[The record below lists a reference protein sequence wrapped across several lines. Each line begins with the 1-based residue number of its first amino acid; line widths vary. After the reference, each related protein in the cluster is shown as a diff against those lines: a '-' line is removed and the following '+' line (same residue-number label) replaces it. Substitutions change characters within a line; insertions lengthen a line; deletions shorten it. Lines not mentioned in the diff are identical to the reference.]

1 MIRLCEKDPQLQG
14 ETLPLC
20 RVRALWECY
29 GDVPFIRYYLGDE
42 GSAVAILDGQAVVY
56 AAEAERE
63 ELSWFLSMQ
72 PDVTSVLTDTATAAM
87 VAAQW
92 DTSVCEFPVMRADTP
107 QTLSPSERLSPR
119 EMYTFLQP
127 IFPSLAPFDSWYPDV
142 CYRERHGFCRNV
154 GIRDNS
160 TAVCSAMTVAEW
172 SGGAL
177 IGGVATAPTHRR
189 RGLAARCVGT
199 LTALLQNEGRTVYI
213 CPKNEGAQRVYA
225 SLGFTVCDTIAMV
238 ERN

>member
-1 MIRLCEKDPQLQG
+1 MIRLCEEDPQLQG
-14 ETLPLC
+14 ESLLLY
-20 RVRALWECY
+20 RVHALWECY
-29 GDVPFIRYYLGDE
+29 GAVPFIRYYRGDE

-56 AAEAERE
+56 AVEGERE
-63 ELSWFLSMQ
+63 ELAWFLAMQ
-72 PDVTSVLTDTATAAM
+72 PDITSVLADAETAAM

-92 DTSVCEFPVMRADTP
+92 DMTVCEFPVMRADAP
-107 QTLSPSERLSPR
+107 QIVSVSERFSPR
-119 EMYTFLQP
+119 ELYAFLQP

-154 GIRDNS
+154 GIRDNG

-172 SGGAL
+172 DGGAL

-189 RGLAARCVGT
+189 RGLAGRCVGT

-225 SLGFTVCDTIAMV
+225 SLGFTACDTIAVV